1 MFLRLTAP
9 RESPRS
15 WIDFTAMPPRKR
27 GTPSDG
33 RLSDAGP
40 TAKQIRT
47 GELLSTGVTKTA
59 LVKIVESLHKSG
71 HLKVTLT
78 RDQVKRQIQSHAT
91 FVTPHGLVV
100 QKMDIGGHTVEY
112 IHPAALIYYLCAISA
127 GFRTVMSNA
136 VAAAAPGPCNIVLY
150 SDAATPGN
158 VFRPDKGRK
167 FEAFY
172 WCHHEIH
179 VVCMSTIPVYP
190 LFRYVVTFVPS
201 ILHAYMCPSLW
212 NVLCLRGASPS
223 GRTMYF
229 NVPCVG
235 RR

>member
-1 MFLRLTAP
+1 
-9 RESPRS
+9 
-15 WIDFTAMPPRKR
+15 MPPRKR

-33 RLSDAGP
+33 RSSDAGP
-40 TAKQIRT
+40 AAKQIRT

-71 HLKVTLT
+71 HLRVTLT

-201 ILHAYMCPSLW
+201 ILHAYVCPSLR
-212 NVLCLRGASPS
+212 NVLCLGGASPS

>member
-1 MFLRLTAP
+1 
-9 RESPRS
+9 
-15 WIDFTAMPPRKR
+15 MPPRKR

-59 LVKIVESLHKSG
+59 LVKIVEALHKSG

-136 VAAAAPGPCNIVLY
+136 VAAAAPGH
-150 SDAATPGN
+150 ATS
-158 VFRPDKGRK
+158 FCTATRPLQAMCFDQSK
-167 FEAFY
+167 
-172 WCHHEIH
+172 
-179 VVCMSTIPVYP
+179 VVNLRPLIGATMKSMLSVRP
-190 LFRYVVTFVPS
+190 LFRY
-201 ILHAYMCPSLW
+201 ILYSDML
-212 NVLCLRGASPS
+212 
-223 GRTMYF
+223 
-229 NVPCVG
+229 
-235 RR
+235 